1 MHKARNSMLSVA
13 ATIAATKLVHLV
25 SSLDLDDVLKP
36 VGLARRRREWPG
48 KLALLTVGV
57 LVGATGALLLAP
69 ATGDEA
75 RARVAKKALELKQ
88 SALKKARE
96 VGEELRQERPAT
108 SGARADGDASAAV
121 ETT

>member
-1 MHKARNSMLSVA
+1 MHKARNTLLSVA

-25 SSLDLDDVLKP
+25 SSLELDDVLKP

-48 KLALLTVGV
+48 KLALLTAGV

-96 VGEELRQERPAT
+96 VREELRQEMLAT
-108 SGARADGDASAAV
+108 
-121 ETT
+121 